1 MLSDP
6 VLLLIVAYVLL
17 LLIGYIHELPFV
29 YIVAG
34 MVGLLLAVQAYNDT
48 SSPFVGM
55 SLGSVGLITLLGGFY
70 DIVRK

>member
-1 MLSDP
+1 MLSDV

-17 LLIGYIHELPFV
+17 LIVGYASELPFI

-34 MVGLLLAVQAYNDT
+34 MVALLLAVQAYNDT